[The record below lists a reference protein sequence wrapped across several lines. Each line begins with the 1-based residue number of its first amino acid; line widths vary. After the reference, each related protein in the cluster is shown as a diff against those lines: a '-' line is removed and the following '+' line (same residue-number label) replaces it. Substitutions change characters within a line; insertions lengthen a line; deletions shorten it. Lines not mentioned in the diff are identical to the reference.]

1 MHITEDFPKE
11 VLEFRKELKA
21 KQKEEQEK
29 GNTAF
34 IRYDKLRSNKTQK
47 KKEELHDHPIKRK
60 NRETTAISKFRVV
73 DLLKKQEQIFSFVQQ
88 VEYN

>member
-1 MHITEDFPKE
+1 MHITEDLPKE

-34 IRYDKLRSNKTQK
+34 IRYTQQ
-47 KKEELHDHPIKRK
+47 LA
-60 NRETTAISKFRVV
+60 T
-73 DLLKKQEQIFSFVQQ
+73 
-88 VEYN
+88 